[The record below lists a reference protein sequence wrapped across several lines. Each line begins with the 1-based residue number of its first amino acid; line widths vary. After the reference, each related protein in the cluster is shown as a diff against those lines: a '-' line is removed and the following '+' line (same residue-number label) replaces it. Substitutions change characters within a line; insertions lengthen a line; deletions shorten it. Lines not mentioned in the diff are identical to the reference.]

1 MRTKDRKSAF
11 TLVELLVVIAIIGI
25 LIGMLLPAVQQVR
38 EAARRTE
45 CMNKL
50 RQQGLAILNYESARM
65 KFPFGA
71 TGGSNAPRNYGP
83 GWQLIILPEL
93 EQSKLAEG
101 TNFVGNGNAKFNR
114 GRWDGTVV
122 NAFVCPSSPID
133 PLQPGGIFTADET
146 QRSHYIGFAGSVASA
161 DFPENRNRDEDA
173 DLGILAGGGIL
184 PVHEEITFGDIGDGS
199 SNTAMIGEASAYLY
213 QDIAGAQT
221 EVRPAQKHA
230 LTCSVRNQG
239 GPTDGSD
246 TTYFRWDVN
255 TVTSIRYGINQ
266 TDADLPGMG
275 PGSFNNGLISSHPG
289 SANACFGDGSTH
301 SLSDS
306 IEILTLKKLATRDDG
321 LVLGDF

>member
-1 MRTKDRKSAF
+1 MKNKYPRDAF

-50 RQQGLAILNYESARM
+50 RQQGLAMLNYESSRM

-71 TGGSNAPRNYGP
+71 TGGSGALTNYGP
-83 GWQLIILPEL
+83 GWHLIILPQI
-93 EQSKLAEG
+93 EQSTLAEG
-101 TNFVGNGNAKFNR
+101 TNFVGNGFARFNR
-114 GRWDGTVV
+114 GRWEGTVV
-122 NAFVCPSSPID
+122 NAYVCPSSPID
-133 PLQPGGIFTADET
+133 PLQPGGILNADTT
-146 QRSHYIGFAGSVASA
+146 QRAHYMGFAGSVASA
-161 DFPENRNRDEDA
+161 DFPETRNRAEDA
-173 DLGILAGGGIL
+173 ALGILAGGGML
-184 PVHEEITFGDIGDGS
+184 PVHEEISIGEVRDGT
-199 SNTAMIGEASAYLY
+199 SNTALIGEASAYLY
-213 QDIAGAQT
+213 QEIDGVRN

-246 TTYFRWDVN
+246 NTNFRWDVN

-289 SANACFGDGSTH
+289 GANTCFGDGSTH
-301 SLSDS
+301 FLSES
-306 IEILTLKKLATRDDG
+306 INITTLKKLATRDDG
-321 LVLGDF
+321 LVLGDY

>member
-1 MRTKDRKSAF
+1 MIAKIKRSAF

-50 RQQGLAILNYESARM
+50 RQQGLAILNYESGRM

-71 TGGSNAPRNYGP
+71 TGGSNAARNYGP
-83 GWQLIILPEL
+83 GWQLIILPQI
-93 EQSKLAEG
+93 EQSSLAQG
-101 TNFVGNGNAKFNR
+101 TNFNGNGNARFNR
-114 GRWDGTVV
+114 GRWEGTVV
-122 NAFVCPSSPID
+122 DAFVCPSSPIEA
-133 PLQPGGIFTADET
+133 LQPGGITGAEST
-146 QRSHYIGFAGSVASA
+146 QRAHYMGFAGSVASD
-161 DFPENRNRDEDA
+161 DFPEIRNREEDD
-173 DLGILAGGGIL
+173 DLGILAGGGML
-184 PVHEEITFGDIGDGS
+184 PVHEEITIGQVNDGT
-199 SNTAMIGEASAYLY
+199 SNTALIGEASAYLF
-213 QDIAGAQT
+213 QT
-221 EVRPAQKHA
+221 IDGVRNEVRPLQKHA

-246 TTYFRWDVN
+246 TSSFRWDVN

-275 PGSFNNGLISSHPG
+275 PGAFNNGLISSHLG
-289 SANACFGDGSTH
+289 GANACFGDGSTH
-301 SLSDS
+301 FLSDT
-306 IEILTLKKLATRDDG
+306 IDVLTLKKLATRDDG